1 MKDNNYLKKELYE
14 LIKTDESIFD
24 FIQEAQL
31 DGIWYWDL
39 DNPDEEWMSPKF
51 WEILGYSPDEMPHKQ
66 SAWQNIINLDDL
78 KIAMER
84 VRQHCENP
92 LIPYE
97 QTIRYTHKNGSTVWI
112 YARGKAIRDKNGKA
126 VRVLGAHIDIT
137 EFKKNEQELIKF
149 NTILKE
155 SEELTET
162 GSFEFLIP
170 ENKFTTSDGWQKITG
185 GNETMSKDEMMFISH
200 PDDREKIEN
209 AFDNAL
215 KNIAPYN
222 IKHRLIRPTDN
233 EVRIVK
239 ARGKVTFNE
248 NGKPYKMHG
257 SVMDITDREKTKENL
272 LRTNTILEEAEKIN
286 KTGSWEL
293 DIETGQTI
301 WSNEVYSIYEVEKI
315 FDHNKEKAINFYH
328 PDYRKVIT
336 DAISKSISE
345 GISYDVKCKFIS
357 AKGNEKWVRSTGHP
371 NFQNGKMTKLFGVI
385 TDITDQ
391 ELASDKL
398 KKLNEMQSL
407 LMKSASNYINVPLN
421 LVDATINYSL
431 KELGEFVS
439 ADRAYVFNFD
449 WEKNL
454 CSNTYEW
461 CNKNIDPQIENL
473 QDIPN
478 DSKSGMIQAH
488 KNGIQVYIEDV
499 MQLPA
504 SDNIKK
510 VLEPQGIKSIITVP
524 MMIERQCTGYVG
536 FDYIGSKHSFSEQ
549 DKKLLNVFAGM
560 IANLNS
566 RKVLEKH
573 LIEITQ
579 DAQRAN
585 KAKSEFLANMSHE
598 IRTPMNSVIGF
609 SELLKSTKLNKIQ
622 KQYVDNVH
630 DSGLGLLGIINDI
643 LDFSKIEAGKL
654 DIEVIETDIIDLVE
668 QTAGLVKPLARNK
681 DIKLKI
687 SIDPKIPKFALLDPI
702 RTRQILTNLLSNA
715 LKFTEKGVVELKLS
729 LLEREGNF
737 GQIQFSVCDTG
748 IGISDAQKKKLF
760 KAFSQADS
768 STTRKYGGTGLG
780 LVISD
785 QLVQKM
791 GGKLEVKSIEDEGSE
806 FYFTLE
812 TELRD
817 NEKTR
822 TIINDKKIK
831 NEEKLNVVNYSS
843 FRVLVVEDNFNNMLL
858 ASSLIK
864 RVIPNVELIEAEN
877 GKIALDKI
885 ISLKP
890 DLVFM
895 DVQMPEMDGNE
906 STFKLR
912 EYESKKN
919 IKRTIVV
926 GLTAGASIDKKDKAL
941 NSGMDDFLTKPIE
954 TSKLESI
961 LNKYLIN
968 RNRQI
973 KTQNENEFSAKDLK
987 HFDRKELLYQLGDDL
1002 ETLEF
1007 LIPNA
1012 IEDVE
1017 KKLSDLEIELSK
1029 PDFKKAETIAHLLKG
1044 TSLNLRWG
1052 IFSELLI
1059 NIEKEIISK
1068 NKEAYF
1074 KLFQELKEEWN
1085 VLTDILKKR
1094 VSG

>member
-737 GQIQFSVCDTG
+737 GEIQFSVCDTG

>member
-257 SVMDITDREKTKENL
+257 SVMDITDREKSKENL

>member
-510 VLEPQGIKSIITVP
+510 VLEP
-524 MMIERQCTGYVG
+524 
-536 FDYIGSKHSFSEQ
+536 
-549 DKKLLNVFAGM
+549 
-560 IANLNS
+560 
-566 RKVLEKH
+566 
-573 LIEITQ
+573 
-579 DAQRAN
+579 
-585 KAKSEFLANMSHE
+585 
-598 IRTPMNSVIGF
+598 
-609 SELLKSTKLNKIQ
+609 
-622 KQYVDNVH
+622 
-630 DSGLGLLGIINDI
+630 
-643 LDFSKIEAGKL
+643 
-654 DIEVIETDIIDLVE
+654 
-668 QTAGLVKPLARNK
+668 
-681 DIKLKI
+681 
-687 SIDPKIPKFALLDPI
+687 
-702 RTRQILTNLLSNA
+702 
-715 LKFTEKGVVELKLS
+715 
-729 LLEREGNF
+729 
-737 GQIQFSVCDTG
+737 
-748 IGISDAQKKKLF
+748 
-760 KAFSQADS
+760 
-768 STTRKYGGTGLG
+768 
-780 LVISD
+780 
-785 QLVQKM
+785 
-791 GGKLEVKSIEDEGSE
+791 
-806 FYFTLE
+806 
-812 TELRD
+812 
-817 NEKTR
+817 
-822 TIINDKKIK
+822 
-831 NEEKLNVVNYSS
+831 
-843 FRVLVVEDNFNNMLL
+843 
-858 ASSLIK
+858 
-864 RVIPNVELIEAEN
+864 
-877 GKIALDKI
+877 
-885 ISLKP
+885 
-890 DLVFM
+890 
-895 DVQMPEMDGNE
+895 
-906 STFKLR
+906 
-912 EYESKKN
+912 
-919 IKRTIVV
+919 
-926 GLTAGASIDKKDKAL
+926 
-941 NSGMDDFLTKPIE
+941 
-954 TSKLESI
+954 
-961 LNKYLIN
+961 
-968 RNRQI
+968 
-973 KTQNENEFSAKDLK
+973 
-987 HFDRKELLYQLGDDL
+987 
-1002 ETLEF
+1002 
-1007 LIPNA
+1007 
-1012 IEDVE
+1012 
-1017 KKLSDLEIELSK
+1017 
-1029 PDFKKAETIAHLLKG
+1029 
-1044 TSLNLRWG
+1044 
-1052 IFSELLI
+1052 
-1059 NIEKEIISK
+1059 
-1068 NKEAYF
+1068 
-1074 KLFQELKEEWN
+1074 
-1085 VLTDILKKR
+1085 
-1094 VSG
+1094 

>member
-1 MKDNNYLKKELYE
+1 
-14 LIKTDESIFD
+14 
-24 FIQEAQL
+24 
-31 DGIWYWDL
+31 
-39 DNPDEEWMSPKF
+39 
-51 WEILGYSPDEMPHKQ
+51 
-66 SAWQNIINLDDL
+66 
-78 KIAMER
+78 
-84 VRQHCENP
+84 
-92 LIPYE
+92 
-97 QTIRYTHKNGSTVWI
+97 
-112 YARGKAIRDKNGKA
+112 
-126 VRVLGAHIDIT
+126 
-137 EFKKNEQELIKF
+137 
-149 NTILKE
+149 
-155 SEELTET
+155 
-162 GSFEFLIP
+162 
-170 ENKFTTSDGWQKITG
+170 
-185 GNETMSKDEMMFISH
+185 
-200 PDDREKIEN
+200 
-209 AFDNAL
+209 
-215 KNIAPYN
+215 
-222 IKHRLIRPTDN
+222 
-233 EVRIVK
+233 
-239 ARGKVTFNE
+239 
-248 NGKPYKMHG
+248 
-257 SVMDITDREKTKENL
+257 
-272 LRTNTILEEAEKIN
+272 
-286 KTGSWEL
+286 
-293 DIETGQTI
+293 
-301 WSNEVYSIYEVEKI
+301 
-315 FDHNKEKAINFYH
+315 
-328 PDYRKVIT
+328 
-336 DAISKSISE
+336 
-345 GISYDVKCKFIS
+345 
-357 AKGNEKWVRSTGHP
+357 
-371 NFQNGKMTKLFGVI
+371 
-385 TDITDQ
+385 
-391 ELASDKL
+391 
-398 KKLNEMQSL
+398 
-407 LMKSASNYINVPLN
+407 
-421 LVDATINYSL
+421 
-431 KELGEFVS
+431 
-439 ADRAYVFNFD
+439 
-449 WEKNL
+449 
-454 CSNTYEW
+454 
-461 CNKNIDPQIENL
+461 
-473 QDIPN
+473 
-478 DSKSGMIQAH
+478 
-488 KNGIQVYIEDV
+488 
-499 MQLPA
+499 
-504 SDNIKK
+504 
-510 VLEPQGIKSIITVP
+510 
-524 MMIERQCTGYVG
+524 MIERQCTGYVG

>member
-24 FIQEAQL
+24 SIQEAQL

-668 QTAGLVKPLARNK
+668 QTAGLVKPLTRNK

>member
-24 FIQEAQL
+24 SIQEAQL

>member
-668 QTAGLVKPLARNK
+668 QTAGLVKPLDRNK

>member
-385 TDITDQ
+385 TDVTDQ

-421 LVDATINYSL
+421 LVDATINCSL

-454 CSNTYEW
+454 RSNTYEW